1 MDRFLLSFWL
11 LLFLCAVP
19 KLIICQQSYSG
30 NSALDCDAKDAAA
43 PYSCNGE
50 KPSCKAFLMYKAQP
64 PYNTLSRISSLTF
77 SDSIELARIN
87 NVSDR
92 KRPLPTG
99 QEVLIPVTCS
109 CTGSYYKAN
118 SSYRVHAE
126 DTYFKIAND
135 TYEGLSTCNVLMQ
148 ENRRFKE
155 SELEAG
161 QRIQVPLRCA
171 CPTRNQ
177 TVEGTKFLLTYLVD
191 WGDGV
196 ANIGERFNASRQSLN
211 HANGFGELD
220 DPTIYPFT
228 TLLIPLQSEP
238 NSSQTIIH
246 SPPPSDSPSV
256 VPIQP
261 SSGKKSR
268 KSRRRN
274 TGWIVLGVSST
285 VLSLVLA
292 GAIISLLRKKEG
304 VEDQK
309 KKKLVLPEDFFDGH
323 STVDQG
329 LRIRDFEELKLA
341 TVDFSSR
348 LSERVYKGVINGQ
361 EVAIKKTSRNVS
373 SEVNL
378 LRKINHFNLISL
390 AAAYQH
396 QDEYYLVYKY
406 MENGSLKDWLQKKG
420 ISLYE
425 ARSWSRRLQIAL
437 DIANGLHYLHNFTE
451 PPYVHKDISSSN
463 ILLDADLRAKIANFS
478 LARSAEVALYASSSI
493 RVAKGAKGY
502 LAPEYVEYGL
512 VIPEIDVYA
521 FGVVL
526 LELITRKEAV
536 FLEKEREVLL
546 SEAIVVIL
554 SGEHSESALCDFVD
568 PGLHPK
574 QQMVI
579 VLRMMK
585 LILACLAKEPEDR
598 PSMGEIV
605 SSLSKIQLDVYRSE
619 FMYCSS
625 S

>member
-1 MDRFLLSFWL
+1 
-11 LLFLCAVP
+11 
-19 KLIICQQSYSG
+19 
-30 NSALDCDAKDAAA
+30 
-43 PYSCNGE
+43 
-50 KPSCKAFLMYKAQP
+50 
-64 PYNTLSRISSLTF
+64 
-77 SDSIELARIN
+77 
-87 NVSDR
+87 
-92 KRPLPTG
+92 
-99 QEVLIPVTCS
+99 
-109 CTGSYYKAN
+109 
-118 SSYRVHAE
+118 
-126 DTYFKIAND
+126 
-135 TYEGLSTCNVLMQ
+135 MQ

-177 TVEGTKFLLTYLVD
+177 TVKGTKFLLTYLVD

-228 TLLIPLQSEP
+228 TLLVPLQSEP

-329 LRIRDFEELKLA
+329 LRIHDFEELKLA
-341 TVDFSSR
+341 TGDFSSR

-420 ISLYE
+420 ISLNE

-526 LELITRKEAV
+526 LELVTRKEAV
-536 FLEKEREVLL
+536 FLEKER
-546 SEAIVVIL
+546 
-554 SGEHSESALCDFVD
+554 EHSESALCDFVD